1 MTGNK
6 FNRSEFCC
14 DEMFLHISEREVAIR
29 YSRVFR
35 EFGIKILD
43 GGSSIQMIDF
53 CPWCGK
59 KLPTSLRDECANE
72 LEKLGYELFDDN
84 IPQKYKTDK
93 WWRDKNL

>member
-1 MTGNK
+1 MNDIEIYCCNEMK
-6 FNRSEFCC
+6 FLIAEN
-14 DEMFLHISEREVAIR
+14 EVAIGYNPR
-29 YSRVFR
+29 FR
-35 EFGIKILD
+35 EY
-43 GGSSIQMIDF
+43 SIDLRNNDITCQMIEY

-72 LEKLGYELFDDN
+72 LEKLGYGLFDDN